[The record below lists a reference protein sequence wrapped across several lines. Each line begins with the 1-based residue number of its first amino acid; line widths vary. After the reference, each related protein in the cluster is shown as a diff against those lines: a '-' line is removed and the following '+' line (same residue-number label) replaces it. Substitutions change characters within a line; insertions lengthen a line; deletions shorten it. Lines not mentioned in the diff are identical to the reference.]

1 MNTLRIA
8 TIGLLAV
15 SLAIPSAVFAQEP
28 SPEHRE
34 GALRVAGE
42 ITGVV
47 PGQGTF
53 SLNTRQGREL
63 EFQTNDQTKFRSPDG
78 AIEDI
83 HDLKKGMKAMVAA
96 SEQPDG
102 TLIAS
107 MVAAGN
113 PEDLPEHLRVAGEIQ
128 ALDPGNQSLAVKTR
142 EGGTQVFKAGDR
154 TRYRG
159 DGIEGFED
167 LAIGMQVLVA
177 AIPQESGLPI
187 ALLIAARE
195 PRDRPEINRLGG
207 EITDV
212 VPGQGTFTLMDR
224 EGAEFQ
230 LSTDERTRFHSRDGS
245 IEDIHDLKQGMFAM
259 VGAIQQEGGELLAL
273 VVAAGDP
280 EDRPELDVKAA
291 GRIIAKGSSSFT
303 LRTRAGDEIS
313 FHVGEKT
320 HYAGVSSYAEL
331 EEGMGAAVGAIE
343 TESGLFALFVGARSP
358 EGRPGRPPEGPP
370 ENRPDRPGP
379 GEGQEQ
385 DVSA

>member
-1 MNTLRIA
+1 MNALRIA
-8 TIGLLAV
+8 TWGLIAV
-15 SLAIPSAVFAQEP
+15 SLAIPSTVLAQEE

-34 GALRVAGE
+34 GVFRVAGE

-47 PGQGTF
+47 PGQGIF

-63 EFQTNDQTKFRSPDG
+63 EFQTNDQTKFRSPNG

-83 HDLKKGMKAMVAA
+83 HDLKKGMKARVVAA
-96 SEQPDG
+96 EQPDG
-102 TLIAS
+102 KLIAT

-128 ALDPGNQSLAVKTR
+128 ALDPSNQTLAVNTR
-142 EGGTQVFKAGDR
+142 EGETQVFKAGDR

-159 DGIEGFED
+159 EGIEEFED
-167 LAIGMQVLVA
+167 LALGMQVLVA

-195 PRDRPEINRLGG
+195 LKDRPDVIRLGG

-212 VPGQGTFTLMDR
+212 VPGQGTFTLTNR

-230 LSTDERTRFHSRDGS
+230 LSTDERTQFRSRDGS

-259 VGAIQQEGGELLAL
+259 VGAIRQEEGELLAL

-291 GRIIAKGSSSFT
+291 GRVIAKGSSSFT

-320 HYAGVSSYAEL
+320 HYVGISS
-331 EEGMGAAVGAIE
+331 
-343 TESGLFALFVGARSP
+343 
-358 EGRPGRPPEGPP
+358 
-370 ENRPDRPGP
+370 
-379 GEGQEQ
+379 
-385 DVSA
+385 